1 MPSAA
6 AILLLLVRIRE
17 KCTIELRLPIRRAT
31 HMIPPRAA
39 VAFSASTL
47 LAFVICACGSNSGS
61 NGGSSGGSSG
71 GTTTVNPCLSASL
84 EDQAE
89 PPLTGTVASGEVA
102 QATDKKI
109 LIDGDP
115 RGRVL
120 EALWLHQAA
129 QQQRERGGRAAS
141 TAEGAPGSSSAATS
155 PGPVAADVGDVAVLQ
170 DQGDLVLPAN
180 NIDIRG
186 SGLRFTRSG
195 SGYSISKID
204 GDFRSTLGRQLTLQD
219 DDSAQVSVPFSF
231 SFFDTAQTSAFVNS
245 DGNVTF
251 GEEDRAS
258 TERNISRLI
267 TGPPRVS
274 PFLAD
279 LDPSSGGEVF
289 VNATSDQYTVTWCA
303 VKGFDST
310 KTVTVQ
316 TTLLPNGTI
325 EMKYGDT
332 FTLTDAVVGLSPG
345 KTGQFQPIDLSTT
358 TPSSAGN
365 VAMGERF
372 AASGTLDTVAA
383 SKTFLSSHPDA
394 FDQVILW
401 TDQPLLEGGTFA
413 YETTV
418 ANEIRGI
425 GQDVYDLSNEFG
437 SSGRLR
443 SIVVMD
449 WLGKYPD
456 DPNQKFLGEN
466 NTLSV
471 LGQEV
476 GHRWL
481 AYIDIRDHTGAKS
494 DVLLGRDKAHWSF
507 FFDSDASVMEGNDIE
522 DLGGGQFR
530 TIDAVKRYSRLD
542 QYIMGLVPQSAV
554 PPFFYVENP
563 TGTTKEAASAPHIG
577 DTFTGTRRDVLI
589 EDVIAANGQRN
600 PSSDSA
606 PRTFHQAFVYV
617 VTAGRSTDSSQ
628 VSKVDNIRR
637 QWESF
642 FHSATENR
650 MTPNV
655 SLR

>member
-1 MPSAA
+1 M
-6 AILLLLVRIRE
+6 
-17 KCTIELRLPIRRAT
+17 IRR
-31 HMIPPRAA
+31 RAV
-39 VAFSASTL
+39 VALLTSTL
-47 LAFVICACGSNSGS
+47 LAFIISACGSSSGD
-61 NGGSSGGSSG
+61 NGGSSGGSSGG
-71 GTTTVNPCLSASL
+71 GTTTVNPCLSAAL
-84 EDQAE
+84 EEQLE
-89 PPLTGTVASGEVA
+89 PPLTGMVAGGEA
-102 QATDKKI
+102 PQATDKKV

-120 EALWLHQAA
+120 EAMWLHQAS
-129 QQQRERGGRAAS
+129 QEQRNRGGRSAS
-141 TAEGAPGSSSAATS
+141 TAEAPGSRTAATS
-155 PGPVAADVGDVAVLQ
+155 PSRVSEDVGDIAVLQ
-170 DQGDLVLPAN
+170 DQGDLVLAAN
-180 NIDIRG
+180 NLDIRG
-186 SGLRFTRSG
+186 SGLRFTRNG
-195 SGYSISKID
+195 SGYSVSKID
-204 GDFRSTLGRQLTLQD
+204 NSFRSTLGRQLTLGD

-231 SFFDTAQTSAFVNS
+231 TFFGTNQTDAFVNS

-258 TERNISRLI
+258 TERNVSRLI

-279 LDPSSGGEVF
+279 LDPSSGGKVF
-289 VNATSDQYTVTWCA
+289 VNAASDQYTVTWCS
-303 VKGFDST
+303 VKGFDSA

-316 TTLLPNGTI
+316 TTLLPDGSI
-325 EMKYGDT
+325 EMKYGDN
-332 FTLTDAVVGLSPG
+332 FTLSDAVVGLSPG
-345 KTGQFQPIDLSTT
+345 RTGQFQPIDLSTT

-372 AASGTLDTVAA
+372 AESSTLDTVAA
-383 SKTFLSSHPDA
+383 GKKFFATHPDSY
-394 FDQVILW
+394 DQILLW
-401 TDQPLLEGGTFA
+401 TDQPLIQDAFA

-425 GQDVYDLSNEFG
+425 GQDVYDLSNQFG
-437 SSGRLR
+437 SGGRLR

-466 NTLSV
+466 DTLSV

-481 AYIDIRDHTGAKS
+481 AYVDIRDHTGAKS
-494 DVLLGRDKAHWSF
+494 DVLLGRDMAHWSF

-530 TIDAVKRYSRLD
+530 TVDAVKRYSRLD
-542 QYIMGLVPQSAV
+542 QYIMGLVPSSAV

-563 TGTTKEAASAPHIG
+563 TGTTKERASAPHIG

-589 EDVIAANGQRN
+589 DDVIAVNGTRN
-600 PSSDSA
+600 PSSDSS
-606 PRTFHQAFVYV
+606 PRTFRQAFAYI
-617 VTAGRSTDSSQ
+617 VTAGRNTDSSQ
-628 VSKVDNIRR
+628 VSKLDNIRR

-642 FHSATENR
+642 FRTATENR
-650 MTPNV
+650 MTPNT